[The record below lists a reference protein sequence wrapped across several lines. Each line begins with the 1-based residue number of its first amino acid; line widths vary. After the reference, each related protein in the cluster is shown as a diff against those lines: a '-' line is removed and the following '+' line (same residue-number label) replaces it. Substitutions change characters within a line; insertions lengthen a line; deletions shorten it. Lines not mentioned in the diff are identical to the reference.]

1 MSADASLLPRSLA
14 PVVQEALNDT
24 LVVCLL
30 GPRQSG
36 KRTLARQ
43 LAPDRAY
50 FSLDEHNYYQTAMA
64 DPAGFIA
71 GVPDEVTL
79 DEVQRVP
86 ELLPAIKRAM
96 DRDRRPG
103 PFFLTGSAHL
113 LLLPTVTES
122 LAGRMEIAQLQPLTE
137 AEKARNPGRLPARV
151 TLLPR
156 HATISSKR
164 LRCSSRLPPARKST
178 GACTPRCM

>member
-1 MSADASLLPRSLA
+1 LA
-14 PVVQEALNDT
+14 PVVQEALSDT
-24 LVVCLL
+24 PVVCLL

-36 KRTLARQ
+36 KTTLARQ
-43 LAPDRAY
+43 LAPDRA
-50 FSLDEHNYYQTAMA
+50 FVSLDEHNYYQTAMA

-71 GVPDEVTL
+71 GLPDEVTL

-86 ELLPAIKRAM
+86 ELLPAIKRAV

-103 PFFLTGSAHL
+103 RFLLTGSAHL

-137 AEKARNPGRLPARV
+137 AEKARNQGRFLSAVLEGALKPSIRPETKDGGPA
-151 TLLPR
+151 L
-156 HATISSKR
+156 AER
-164 LRCSSRLPPARKST
+164 LWSVSEAGRRRYQ
-178 GACTPRCM
+178 